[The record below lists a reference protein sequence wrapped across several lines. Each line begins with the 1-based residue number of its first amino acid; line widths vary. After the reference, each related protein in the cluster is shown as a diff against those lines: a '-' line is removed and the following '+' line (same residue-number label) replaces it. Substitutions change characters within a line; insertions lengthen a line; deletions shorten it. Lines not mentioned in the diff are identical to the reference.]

1 MHACKKWRVKRKM
14 IVKNASESEIRQA
27 LALVNR
33 DFDNNLEFN
42 NYERISETRIRLTLK
57 VRDSKKKGSKLGY
70 NGRHIINA
78 CWHAHGYFFE
88 ALLSIQ
94 PKAVIKS
101 ALATITANSG
111 NWTDTNIG
119 SIMEPLYFSEACE
132 CDKFEDIEVQ
142 KLAKTIEP
150 NPYLENIRIK

>member
-1 MHACKKWRVKRKM
+1 M
-14 IVKNASESEIRQA
+14 IVKNATEQEIKQA

-33 DFDNNLEFN
+33 DFEGNLEFN
-42 NYERISETRIRLTLK
+42 NFDIISETRIRLTLK
-57 VRDSKKKGSKLGY
+57 VKDSHKKGSKLGY
-70 NGRHIINA
+70 NRHTINA

-101 ALATITANSG
+101 ALATITSESG

-119 SIMEPLYFSEACE
+119 SIMEPRYFSEACE
-132 CDKFEDIEVQ
+132 CEKFEV
-142 KLAKTIEP
+142 IEP
-150 NPYLENIRIK
+150 KAEYLETIRIK